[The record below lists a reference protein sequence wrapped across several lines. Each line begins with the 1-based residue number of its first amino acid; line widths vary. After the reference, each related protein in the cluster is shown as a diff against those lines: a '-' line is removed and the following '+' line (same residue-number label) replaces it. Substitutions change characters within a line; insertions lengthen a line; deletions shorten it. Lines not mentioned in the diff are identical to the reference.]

1 MNLPN
6 TRENCDVWCVASRG
20 QCCSVNI
27 LRWRHA
33 RRSFSTRIYARFT
46 CSKTCILL
54 DERGV
59 SSAMHHIVFV
69 NGNVN
74 WIPISP
80 NIISRER
87 YHISRRSHS
96 LLSCICG
103 NAAALPETQ
112 LRAAGAAA
120 RSQRS
125 QRSQSSNSKYY
136 RQYGSPKAQWT
147 IYWTQVTQQAQPAQP
162 AQLVQLRAANA
173 ASASRAPIRSTIGS
187 MGPQKPNEQ
196 YIERRWRSRRSQRS
210 QRSWCSCAQ
219 PTQPAHPELQ
229 FEVL

>member
-1 MNLPN
+1 MFTSAGVL
-6 TRENCDVWCVASRG
+6 REWKSCSFPVHCGGYTYAKQRTILQRWALASSLG
-20 QCCSVNI
+20 PSCSQKLVVV
-27 LRWRHA
+27 
-33 RRSFSTRIYARFT
+33 T
-46 CSKTCILL
+46 
-54 DERGV
+54 D
-59 SSAMHHIVFV
+59 SAKL
-69 NGNVN
+69 
-74 WIPISP
+74 S
-80 NIISRER
+80 EC
-87 YHISRRSHS
+87 HS
-96 LLSCICG
+96 LK
-103 NAAALPETQ
+103 NAAA
-112 LRAAGAAA
+112 RICSINAAA
-120 RSQRS
+120 RSWANFR

-147 IYWTQVTQQAQPAQP
+147 IYWTQVTQQAQPAQPAQLVQLTQQAQPAQP

-219 PTQPAHPELQ
+219 PTQPVHPELQ